1 MAPSSQKNT
10 KSVVT
15 MWRGPLHAYHDGLRA
30 VITEA
35 AASGSL
41 SGPSVRGP
49 GGTRIFGWTD
59 QFLSCLPLL
68 FVHMLS
74 DFASAAGSHHSP
86 DQENAPPITIMAKDR
101 KRSSGIKYEI

>member
-10 KSVVT
+10 KSVVK

-49 GGTRIFGWTD
+49 GGTRIPTTRGQTR
-59 QFLSCLPLL
+59 CTAR
-68 FVHMLS
+68 S
-74 DFASAAGSHHSP
+74 DSDDDDKATQ
-86 DQENAPPITIMAKDR
+86 DVDENPAPMDW
-101 KRSSGIKYEI
+101 

>member
-10 KSVVT
+10 KSVVK

-49 GGTRIFGWTD
+49 GGTRIF
-59 QFLSCLPLL
+59 LNPLIST
-68 FVHMLS
+68 V
-74 DFASAAGSHHSP
+74 FA
-86 DQENAPPITIMAKDR
+86 
-101 KRSSGIKYEI
+101 

>member
-10 KSVVT
+10 KSVVK

-49 GGTRIFGWTD
+49 GGTRIFFPERGI
-59 QFLSCLPLL
+59 
-68 FVHMLS
+68 
-74 DFASAAGSHHSP
+74 
-86 DQENAPPITIMAKDR
+86 APPVCEAWAPVLPGRGSLHSTHTCFVRMNVLHLGHVQDLDCPPC
-101 KRSSGIKYEI
+101 

>member
-49 GGTRIFGWTD
+49 GGTRIFFPG
-59 QFLSCLPLL
+59 
-68 FVHMLS
+68 
-74 DFASAAGSHHSP
+74 
-86 DQENAPPITIMAKDR
+86 
-101 KRSSGIKYEI
+101 GIRVTTFN

>member
-49 GGTRIFGWTD
+49 GETRIFWRPEDADGD
-59 QFLSCLPLL
+59 
-68 FVHMLS
+68 
-74 DFASAAGSHHSP
+74 
-86 DQENAPPITIMAKDR
+86 
-101 KRSSGIKYEI
+101 

>member
-49 GGTRIFGWTD
+49 GGTRIFWEGIQACTT
-59 QFLSCLPLL
+59 SGAKSTT
-68 FVHMLS
+68 VVA
-74 DFASAAGSHHSP
+74 DFGARYH
-86 DQENAPPITIMAKDR
+86 
-101 KRSSGIKYEI
+101 

>member
-10 KSVVT
+10 KSVMK
-15 MWRGPLHAYHDGLRA
+15 MWRGPLHAYHGGLRA

-49 GGTRIFGWTD
+49 GGPRIFFRGTESSSDNGDATTD
-59 QFLSCLPLL
+59 DDGEHEADGQEMLQKHGTGALP
-68 FVHMLS
+68 
-74 DFASAAGSHHSP
+74 AG
-86 DQENAPPITIMAKDR
+86 
-101 KRSSGIKYEI
+101 GGC

>member
-49 GGTRIFGWTD
+49 GGTRIFPVSGVLDTRRVQLRTSGD
-59 QFLSCLPLL
+59 
-68 FVHMLS
+68 HDS
-74 DFASAAGSHHSP
+74 DG
-86 DQENAPPITIMAKDR
+86 
-101 KRSSGIKYEI
+101 GI

>member
-49 GGTRIFGWTD
+49 GGTRIFCDVGFNVEIPLVAGTLMWT
-59 QFLSCLPLL
+59 
-68 FVHMLS
+68 
-74 DFASAAGSHHSP
+74 
-86 DQENAPPITIMAKDR
+86 
-101 KRSSGIKYEI
+101 

>member
-49 GGTRIFGWTD
+49 GGTRITPSSHSLTEWWESGDGQAAVFAVATTSSVVEAPVGREGAGRD
-59 QFLSCLPLL
+59 LG
-68 FVHMLS
+68 VH
-74 DFASAAGSHHSP
+74 AWW
-86 DQENAPPITIMAKDR
+86 DR
-101 KRSSGIKYEI
+101 RLT

>member
-10 KSVVT
+10 KSVVK

-49 GGTRIFGWTD
+49 GGPRILKKDGKGPSGGD
-59 QFLSCLPLL
+59 R
-68 FVHMLS
+68 
-74 DFASAAGSHHSP
+74 HSGYMGP
-86 DQENAPPITIMAKDR
+86 GP
-101 KRSSGIKYEI
+101 YYLH

>member
-49 GGTRIFGWTD
+49 GGGRIF
-59 QFLSCLPLL
+59 F
-68 FVHMLS
+68 FVEVILRV
-74 DFASAAGSHHSP
+74 GR
-86 DQENAPPITIMAKDR
+86 E
-101 KRSSGIKYEI
+101 GIVA

>member
-10 KSVVT
+10 KSVVK

-49 GGTRIFGWTD
+49 GGTRIFANANWDWNRAKTD
-59 QFLSCLPLL
+59 TALRSQPSTKHSKHSSSLL
-68 FVHMLS
+68 ASPAFVGPCARH
-74 DFASAAGSHHSP
+74 
-86 DQENAPPITIMAKDR
+86 R
-101 KRSSGIKYEI
+101 

>member
-49 GGTRIFGWTD
+49 GGGRIFFNSIYAILFSFRTMILLYTTAFVLD
-59 QFLSCLPLL
+59 LPT
-68 FVHMLS
+68 S
-74 DFASAAGSHHSP
+74 K
-86 DQENAPPITIMAKDR
+86 APPFV
-101 KRSSGIKYEI
+101 